1 MNGFRSCAGPDHP
14 RIPSYSPHRRM
25 TRSDAWTRAHD
36 LALVYISLAFGT
48 DHDLVDNEVSTIQEK
63 LGHWRE
69 HFDAADI
76 LEVIM
81 EAVTVFLEGDAAH
94 EVTESVNAL
103 RSSLDPAQKRRALED
118 VIRIAEADG
127 ILLTSEKSLIT
138 QVARAWNLKELS
150 QELLAGSE
158 AEHEDLPEWTLL
170 HDLGLIYLALAHS
183 TDDDL
188 STPEID
194 AIIERLQDWKSGL
207 NETDARN
214 VVRTALRFYA
224 EGPDE
229 TALQRSVLAVKTHLP
244 IIQRLAALD
253 DIVYV
258 AEADGHLNDH
268 EKTLIGSLADAW
280 GLGVRLN
287 GRHPGP

>member
-1 MNGFRSCAGPDHP
+1 
-14 RIPSYSPHRRM
+14 M

-81 EAVTVFLEGDAAH
+81 EAATVFLEGDAAH

-214 VVRTALRFYA
+214 VVRTALSFYA